1 MKFSSLFVSTAACVY
16 NLNGVISENTN
27 TATLRGNSKSQPQQP
42 SDDVHHRVLQ
52 EDTYAT
58 FALKVSEEGP
68 DGGRRLRK
76 LQGNSG
82 KETLSIETTD
92 GMYYDVVNAPRGWQK
107 GKKAGET
114 VVRIPKGAKITG
126 ATIDMG
132 GRAPEGVGKPFDRLL
147 EEIAT
152 EATPEQRR
160 NLAELK
166 KQQRGLAVVTGD
178 KSVLAVRVNHTGEG
192 LYGAYSTNDY
202 IADSIFGTGPDLVN
216 LVSQYSACSHRKL
229 NFKPA
234 ADPTF
239 QGNGIVSEI
248 SNGVVTVTI
257 DNVACSGTCDGP
269 LRNAVNT
276 ALNNAFGSSSGRPG
290 GYDHVMHCMPSAA
303 MSGIAYAYMNSWN
316 SVYKANWCTYPSAQ
330 LHEIGHNLNLGH
342 SGEGTAAYGDQSG
355 FMGYSYSQDEQKMCF
370 NNVSILLEH
379 HHSML

>member
-166 KQQRGLAVVTGD
+166 KQQRGLAEVN
-178 KSVLAVRVNHTGEG
+178 KSVLAVRVIHNGSG
-192 LYGAYSTNDY
+192 SLGAPT
-202 IADSIFGTGPDLVN
+202 DSAAAISDDIFGTGSDPVN
-216 LVSQYSACSHRKL
+216 LASQYSTCSHGQL
-229 NFKPA
+229 NFQPR
-234 ADPTF
+234 ADLT
-239 QGNGIVSEI
+239 GNSDVNIVD
-248 SNGVVTVTI
+248 GVVEVT
-257 DNVACSGTCDGP
+257 
-269 LRNAVNT
+269 VNT
-276 ALNNAFGSSSGRPG
+276 DCSTTPCDSTMRNDVNSALNTAFGVSASQLA
-290 GYDHVMHCMPSAA
+290 DHVMQCLPNNA
-303 MSGIAYAYMNSWN
+303 MNGIAYAYVNSWL
-316 SVYKANWCTYPSAQ
+316 SVYKN
-330 LHEIGHNLNLGH
+330 
-342 SGEGTAAYGDQSG
+342 
-355 FMGYSYSQDEQKMCF
+355 K
-370 NNVSILLEH
+370 
-379 HHSML
+379 